1 MAMALRLHTLSRTNP
16 ASGCARGREPFAHR
30 LQAHLRRRTVLYVG
44 FYVSPVTG
52 TGWLPGGTRKNRAGS
67 NQWRGCDTPQIQIAE
82 GIGVSPQD
90 LVVSYG
96 SVLSSSSSLSFHVSQ
111 TPSPAGPGTAY
122 RLEGTVNF
130 FAAEDVSLP
139 SPRNSPNLTRS

>member
-1 MAMALRLHTLSRTNP
+1 VIHP
-16 ASGCARGREPFAHR
+16 E
-30 LQAHLRRRTVLYVG
+30 
-44 FYVSPVTG
+44 
-52 TGWLPGGTRKNRAGS
+52 
-67 NQWRGCDTPQIQIAE
+67 IEIAE

-130 FAAEDVSLP
+130 FAAEDVT
-139 SPRNSPNLTRS
+139 LTVTSEEP

>member
-1 MAMALRLHTLSRTNP
+1 MAMALQLHTLSVGPLPLP
-16 ASGCARGREPFAHR
+16 AAPAGGSPSHIAFRLTSIGGPFCI
-30 LQAHLRRRTVLYVG
+30 VG
-44 FYVSPVTG
+44 FYVSPVPI
-52 TGWLPGGTRKNRAGS
+52 PGGSPAGHVRIALGRI
-67 NQWRGCDTPQIQIAE
+67 NGAGVIHPEIEIAE

-130 FAAEDVSLP
+130 FAAEDVT
-139 SPRNSPNLTRS
+139 LTVTSEEP